1 VNWNASGSQIAIG
14 THTGLVKVWDVHAS
28 VEVQEYTDHTARV
41 GTSMLLINIQLHGTV
56 PASLVAD
63 ETAPFYIAI
72 LEFQIT
78 TTSIGYLLIV
88 MKYVA

>member
-1 VNWNASGSQIAIG
+1 
-14 THTGLVKVWDVHAS
+14 VWDVHAS